1 MNVKIDKRIGLAKVK
16 KKKRMKKININYNH
30 IMLLNTIDLIMLLYL
45 TKTNLYQ

>member
-16 KKKRMKKININYNH
+16 KKRMKKININYNH
-30 IMLLNTIDLIMLLYL
+30 IVLQHTIDLIMLLYL